1 MDCYRPTLDESD
13 KACDCCFPIV
23 PPPRAESSL
32 QRIVAILIGSLGL
45 EAMSDCSFGVDAV
58 SCISEGD
65 LDTIHFFLIW

>member
-1 MDCYRPTLDESD
+1 MDRKGMLTAADAAAVL
-13 KACDCCFPIV
+13 
-23 PPPRAESSL
+23 L
-32 QRIVAILIGSLGL
+32 GSLGL